1 MESRKGTGG
10 AENGIGYRGQIV
22 WNSAFIHARSLG
34 NVPTAYATLPS
45 CGARLDA
52 HKSENRKRNRK
63 GKGKGSPSWNF
74 ALKVKE
80 RGGHYFF
87 SNNKELTL

>member
-1 MESRKGTGG
+1 MEFCFHPCT
-10 AENGIGYRGQIV
+10 
-22 WNSAFIHARSLG
+22 
-34 NVPTAYATLPS
+34 VPRECANATLP

-52 HKSENRKRNRK
+52 HKSENRKRNRKGK

-87 SNNKELTL
+87 SNNKELTLKLLSKIMQPGEVIQLFSGK